1 MARATEFQSVSDN
14 PDMRIAGA
22 KARVSGL
29 SKGILGAGGPSASE
43 RQLRIIYLARAL
55 VSASRAIAAIGVPV
69 YLAARGFSA
78 SKLGLIFAL
87 GSVFSLIIS
96 FVIGATADRHG
107 RKVFLVAYPLLVA
120 VASFVFA
127 FTTSDVLLAAMAI
140 AASFGR
146 GAGAGASAVGPYQP
160 AETALVADLAHAS
173 GRSKAFSRITQMSI
187 LGSIAGSG
195 VSVVAFGGLSAHGH
209 HDSFMPAFLIA
220 GIFVLVGGL
229 VALALADDR
238 PADTKCREH
247 KGVIPKGSIGL
258 LGRLWIT
265 NTLNGFAVGMF
276 GPFVTYFLYRKFGAP
291 PSEIALLYLVVNLV
305 TLGPVGR
312 VAALAAHFGN
322 IRVTVALRLIQAI
335 LLIPFAYAPVF
346 WAAGAIFLM
355 RTLAQRSALPL
366 RQSYVQAMSDPDE
379 RARVAALSNIPS
391 QAALVVSP
399 AISGYL
405 FEVASLEIPF
415 FIGGILQFVSTIFYW
430 AFFANSPPPEE
441 RPDL

>member
-1 MARATEFQSVSDN
+1 
-14 PDMRIAGA
+14 MRIAAA
-22 KARVSGL
+22 KARVRGFSNNA
-29 SKGILGAGGPSASE
+29 LGAGGASAST

-55 VSASRAIAAIGVPV
+55 VSASRAIAAIGAPI

-96 FVIGATADRHG
+96 FVIGTTADRLG
-107 RKVFLVAYPLLVA
+107 RKVFLVAYPLMVA

-127 FTTSDVLLAAMAI
+127 FSTSEVLLAAMAI
-140 AASFGR
+140 VASFGR
-146 GAGAGASAVGPYQP
+146 GAGAGANATGPYQP
-160 AETALVADLAHAS
+160 AETALVADLAQGS
-173 GRSKAFSRITQMSI
+173 SRSPAFSRITQMSI
-187 LGSIAGSG
+187 IGSIVGSG

-209 HDSFMPAFLIA
+209 HDSFTGAFLFA
-220 GIFVLVGGL
+220 GLFVLVGGL

-238 PADTKCREH
+238 PTGMKRPDR
-247 KGVIPKGSIGL
+247 KGVLPRGSLGL

-265 NTLNGFAVGMF
+265 NALNGFAVGMF
-276 GPFVTYFLYRKFGAP
+276 GPFVSYFLYRKFGAS

-312 VAALAAHFGN
+312 VAAVAARFGN

-346 WAAGAIFLM
+346 WAAGAIFLV

-399 AISGYL
+399 AVSGYL
-405 FEVASLEIPF
+405 FDVASLEIPF
-415 FIGGILQFVSTIFYW
+415 FIGGILQLVSTIFYW
-430 AFFANSPPPEE
+430 GFFANSPPPEE
-441 RPDL
+441 RGDP